1 MADNDTIVTALH
13 DGDKLLATIT
23 NSNNDAICN
32 RINNASG
39 AADVK
44 INAVKATAESALA
57 KANNIV
63 SGKEQISVKTQAANN
78 NSKFPASTAF
88 VKQATDG
95 TWVKK
100 HQLIINDPCNEG
112 AQPYY
117 YDLKNYLPQDGRIY
131 ELHINAYMYDHSAQ
145 SKYVRIYT
153 SLYSDSST
161 ISYCQLIVGAS
172 ADYSVNTFTLFAKA
186 NDKLYYKLTDEGD
199 NDVDKLCIR
208 LYGYRRV
215 GTNT

>member
-1 MADNDTIVTALH
+1 MANNDTIVTALH

-57 KANNIV
+57 KAKNIV

-95 TWVKK
+95 TFVHK
-100 HQLIINDPCNEG
+100 HQLVINSACNEG
-112 AQPYY
+112 TYY

-131 ELHINAYMYDHSAQ
+131 ELYINAYMHDHSDDL
-145 SKYVRIYT
+145 KYVRIYT
-153 SLYSDSST
+153 SLYGNSST
-161 ISYCQLIVGAS
+161 VSYCQLIVGDY
-172 ADYSVNTFTLFAKA
+172 ADYSTNTFSLFAKA
-186 NDKLYYKLTDEGD
+186 NDKLTYTLTDAGD
-199 NDVDKLCIR
+199 NNVDNLCIR